1 MSYSRQFNQRDD
13 MFFQPSPACPF
24 CQGAGTSKFPL
35 SYSET
40 AEANASVP
48 DASGEILE
56 CGACGVY
63 YPSLTYDQKHFTDLY
78 AKSLGDLMYFDDTL
92 LQRIR
97 RPALAMLIKSQA
109 KNVLSSALQIP
120 AHTSGK
126 LAGLSVLDV
135 GSGFGEFS
143 QAYQQ
148 LGARVTATEVIQ
160 KLVDLNIQKGID
172 CRMGG
177 LEDIDLPAA
186 SFDAILFRAVMYRTP
201 DPALTLRRAAALL
214 APGGEISVIDP
225 CVDLEGARYFA
236 MKQFPQGRY
245 YISDVGKYSVMLTER
260 FGLAMVQFRQIYG
273 RPAAPLKKVR
283 FIGNLV
289 GFGELVKNNLLKR
302 APYVGAYVLKKKP

>member
-1 MSYSRQFNQRDD
+1 

-24 CQGAGTSKFPL
+24 CCCAGASRFPL

-40 AEANASVP
+40 AEANTSVP
-48 DASGEILE
+48 DANGEILE
-56 CGACGVY
+56 CDTCGVY

-97 RPALAMLIKSQA
+97 RPALAMFIKSQS
-109 KNVLSSALQIP
+109 KNFLSSSLQIP
-120 AHTSGK
+120 AHTTGEMRGK
-126 LAGLSVLDV
+126 TVLDV

-143 QAYQQ
+143 QAYKQ
-148 LGARVTATEVIQ
+148 LGAKVTATEVIQ
-160 KLVDLNIQKGID
+160 KLVDLNIHKGID
-172 CRMGG
+172 CRLGG
-177 LEDIDLPAA
+177 LEDIALPPE

-201 DPALTLRRAAALL
+201 DPSLTLRRATELL
-214 APGGEISVIDP
+214 GPGGEISVIDP

-245 YISDVGKYSVMLTER
+245 YISNISKYSTMLAER
-260 FGLAMVQFRQIYG
+260 FGLVMVQFRQIYG
-273 RPAAPLKKVR
+273 RPTAPLKQVR
-283 FIGNLV
+283 FVGNLV

-302 APYVGAYVLKKKP
+302 APYVGAYVLKRKP